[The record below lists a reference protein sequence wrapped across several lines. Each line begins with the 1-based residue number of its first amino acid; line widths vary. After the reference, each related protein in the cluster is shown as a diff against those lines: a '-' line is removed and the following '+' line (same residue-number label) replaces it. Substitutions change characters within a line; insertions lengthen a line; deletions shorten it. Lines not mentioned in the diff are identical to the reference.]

1 MHGIHRNTH
10 ERKFKMISQIRFSN
24 AALIVAIS
32 FIGSS
37 AIPFISTAPTLAQT
51 TFNDVPAN
59 YWAQTFIQELAS
71 RDIVKGFPDG
81 GFRPNDLVTRA
92 QFAAMISKAMNKAPI
107 RGGVTFV
114 DVASNYWAASA
125 IQKSYTT
132 GFLAG
137 YPGNVFEPSQNIPRV
152 QILVSLA
159 NGLNYTA
166 SQAPETILQT
176 YSDAASI
183 PNYARNSVAAATE
196 NRMVVNY
203 PNVQFL
209 NPNQTATR
217 AEVAA
222 FIYQA
227 LVRSGQVNAISSPY
241 IVGQNSGN
249 PNNPPVQ
256 NQVRIPAGNTIAVQ
270 YSKDKILLGPDEKVP
285 LVLNVA
291 QNIATS
297 QGVVLIPTG
306 TQVVGEL
313 RTVSGGAQFFASELV
328 FANGQRTAING
339 TSKVVTTTEKVDKG
353 MSVGKIVQNAALGAA
368 AAAAIAAVTGDRAIA
383 TEEILGGAGIG
394 TLLGLFLGRDSVTL
408 ASVNPNTDLAVTLN
422 SDLLLSPSF

>member
-1 MHGIHRNTH
+1 MTNQTKRSST
-10 ERKFKMISQIRFSN
+10 
-24 AALIVAIS
+24 ALLVAVG

-37 AIPFISTAPTLAQT
+37 TLPFISVASVFAQT
-51 TFNDVPAN
+51 TFNDVPTN

-71 RDIVKGFPDG
+71 RDIIKGFPDG
-81 GFRPNDLVTRA
+81 GFRPNDPVTRA
-92 QFAAMISKAMNKAPI
+92 QFAAMLSKAVNKAPI
-107 RGGVTFV
+107 RGGTTFV
-114 DVASNYWAASA
+114 DVDSNYWAASA

-132 GFLAG
+132 GFLSG
-137 YPGNVFEPSQNIPRV
+137 YPGNVFEPTQNIPRV

-159 NGLNYTA
+159 NGLNYSA

-176 YSDAASI
+176 YADASGI

-196 NRMVVNY
+196 NRLVVNY
-203 PNVQFL
+203 PDVQYL
-209 NPNQTATR
+209 NPNQSATR

-222 FIYQA
+222 FIYQS

-241 IVGQNSGN
+241 IVGQSSNNPN
-249 PNNPPVQ
+249 PNNPPVSS

-285 LVLNVA
+285 LILTVP
-291 QNIATS
+291 QNITTS
-297 QGVVLIPTG
+297 QGMVVIPSG

-313 RTVSGGAQFFASELV
+313 RAVSGGAQFFASELV
-328 FANGQRTAING
+328 FANGQRTSING
-339 TSKVVTTTEKVDKG
+339 TSKVVTTTERVDKG

-368 AAAAIAAVTGDRAIA
+368 AAAAIAAVTGDRALA
-383 TEEILGGAGIG
+383 TEEILGGAGIS

-422 SDLLLSPSF
+422 SDVLISTRF

>member
-1 MHGIHRNTH
+1 MTN
-10 ERKFKMISQIRFSN
+10 KMTNQTQRSTT
-24 AALIVAIS
+24 ALLVAVS

-37 AIPFISTAPTLAQT
+37 AIPFISIASALAQT
-51 TFNDVPAN
+51 TFNDVPTN

-71 RDIVKGFPDG
+71 RDIIKGFPDG
-81 GFRPNDLVTRA
+81 GFRPNDPVTRA
-92 QFAAMISKAMNKAPI
+92 QFAAMLNKAMTKAPT
-107 RGGVTFV
+107 RNGVTFV
-114 DVASNYWAASA
+114 DVDPNYWAASA
-125 IQKSYTT
+125 IQKAYTT
-132 GFLAG
+132 GFMAG
-137 YPGNVFEPSQNIPRV
+137 YPGNVFEPAQNIPRV

-166 SQAPETILQT
+166 NQAPETILQT

-209 NPNQTATR
+209 NPNQSATR

-222 FIYQA
+222 FIYQG

-241 IVGQNSGN
+241 IVGQNYGN

-285 LVLNVA
+285 LILTVP
-291 QNIATS
+291 QNITNA
-297 QGVVLIPTG
+297 QGQTLIPLG

-328 FANGQRTAING
+328 FANGQRLALNG

-353 MSVGKIVQNAALGAA
+353 VSIGKLVQNAALGAA
-368 AAAAIAAVTGDRAIA
+368 AAAAISAVTGDRALA
-383 TEEILGGAGIG
+383 TEEILGGAGIA

-422 SDLLLSPSF
+422 SDLLLNSPSF

>member
-1 MHGIHRNTH
+1 MTNQTRRSGT
-10 ERKFKMISQIRFSN
+10 
-24 AALIVAIS
+24 ALLVAVS

-37 AIPFISTAPTLAQT
+37 AIPLISATSAFAQT
-51 TFNDVPAN
+51 TFNDVPTN
-59 YWAQTFIQELAS
+59 YWAQPFIQELAS
-71 RDIVKGFPDG
+71 RDILKGFPDG
-81 GFRPNDLVTRA
+81 GFRPNDPVTRA
-92 QFAAMISKAMNKAPI
+92 QFAAILSKATNKSPI
-107 RGGVTFV
+107 RGDVSFV
-114 DVASNYWAASA
+114 DVSSNYWAASA

-132 GFLAG
+132 GFMSG
-137 YPGNVFEPSQNIPRV
+137 YPGNIFEPTQNIPRV

-159 NGLNYTA
+159 NGLNYSA

-176 YSDAASI
+176 YADASGI

-196 NRMVVNY
+196 NRLVVNY

-209 NPNQTATR
+209 NPNQPATR

-227 LVRSGQVNAISSPY
+227 LVRSGQVTAIASPY
-241 IVGQNSGN
+241 IVGQTTTT
-249 PNNPPVQ
+249 PPVQ

-285 LVLNVA
+285 LTLTVS
-291 QNIATS
+291 QNIANP
-297 QGVVLIPTG
+297 QGMILIPSG

-328 FANGQRTAING
+328 FSTGRRVAING

-353 MSVGKIVQNAALGAA
+353 ISVGKVVQNAALGAA

-383 TEEILGGAGIG
+383 TEEVLGGAGIA

-408 ASVNPNTDLAVTLN
+408 ASVNPNTDLTVTLN
-422 SDLLLSPSF
+422 SDLLLQ

>member
-1 MHGIHRNTH
+1 MRIQSHSGYTRMYMGEKI
-10 ERKFKMISQIRFSN
+10 KMTNQSRRSST
-24 AALIVAIS
+24 ALLVAVS

-37 AIPFISTAPTLAQT
+37 VIPLISATSAFAQT
-51 TFNDVPAN
+51 TFNDVPPN
-59 YWAQTFIQELAS
+59 YWAQPFIQELAS
-71 RDIVKGFPDG
+71 RDILKGFPDG
-81 GFRPNDLVTRA
+81 GFRPNDPVTRA
-92 QFAAMISKAMNKAPI
+92 QFAAILSKATNKAPV
-107 RGGVTFV
+107 RGEVSFV
-114 DVASNYWAASA
+114 DVSSNYWAATA

-132 GFLAG
+132 GFLSG

-159 NGLNYTA
+159 NGLNYSA
-166 SQAPETILQT
+166 SQAPETILQA
-176 YSDAASI
+176 YSDSSSI

-196 NRMVVNY
+196 NRLVVNY
-203 PNVQFL
+203 PNVLFL

-227 LVRSGQVNAISSPY
+227 LVKSGQVNAIASPY
-241 IVGQNSGN
+241 IVGQNGTT
-249 PNNPPVQ
+249 PPVQ

-285 LVLNVA
+285 LTLTVS
-291 QNIATS
+291 QNIANP
-297 QGVVLIPTG
+297 QGVILIPSG

-313 RTVSGGAQFFASELV
+313 RTVSGGAQFFASQLV
-328 FANGQRTAING
+328 FANGKQVAING

-353 MSVGKIVQNAALGAA
+353 ISVGKVVQNAALGAA
-368 AAAAIAAVTGDRAIA
+368 AAAAISAVTGDRAIA
-383 TEEILGGAGIG
+383 TEEVLGGAGIG

-408 ASVNPNTDLAVTLN
+408 ASVNPNTDLTVTLN
-422 SDLLLSPSF
+422 SDLLL

>member
-1 MHGIHRNTH
+1 MTNEMTNQTPRSTT
-10 ERKFKMISQIRFSN
+10 
-24 AALIVAIS
+24 ALLVAVS

-37 AIPFISTAPTLAQT
+37 AIPFMSIASALAQT
-51 TFNDVPAN
+51 SFNDVPTN

-71 RDIVKGFPDG
+71 RDIIKGFPDG
-81 GFRPNDLVTRA
+81 GFRPNDPVTRA
-92 QFAAMISKAMNKAPI
+92 QFAAMLNKSMNKASI
-107 RGGVTFV
+107 RNGVTFV
-114 DVASNYWAASA
+114 DVDPNYWAASA
-125 IQKSYTT
+125 IQKAYTT
-132 GFLAG
+132 GFMAG
-137 YPGNVFEPSQNIPRV
+137 YPGNIFEPTQNIPRV

-166 SQAPETILQT
+166 NQAPETLLQT
-176 YSDAASI
+176 YADAGSI

-209 NPNQTATR
+209 NPNQSATR

-222 FIYQA
+222 FIYQG
-227 LVRSGQVNAISSPY
+227 LVRSGQVTAIASPY
-241 IVGQNSGN
+241 IVGQTVGQ

-285 LVLNVA
+285 LMLTVS
-291 QNIATS
+291 QNITNA
-297 QGVVLIPTG
+297 QGQIFIPAG
-306 TQVVGEL
+306 TQVAGEL

-328 FANGQRTAING
+328 FANGQRMPLNG
-339 TSKVVTTTEKVDKG
+339 TSKVVTRTERVDKG
-353 MSVGKIVQNAALGAA
+353 ISVGKLVQNAALGAA
-368 AAAAIAAVTGDRAIA
+368 AAAAIAAVTGDRALA
-383 TEEILGGAGIG
+383 TEEILGGAGIS

-408 ASVNPNTDLAVTLN
+408 SSVNPNTDLAVTLN
-422 SDLLLSPSF
+422 SDLMLNSPSF

>member
-1 MHGIHRNTH
+1 LRIQSHSGYTRMYMG
-10 ERKFKMISQIRFSN
+10 EKFKMTNQSRRSST
-24 AALIVAIS
+24 ALLVAVS

-37 AIPFISTAPTLAQT
+37 AIPLISATSASAQT
-51 TFNDVPAN
+51 TFNDVPPN
-59 YWAQTFIQELAS
+59 YWAQPFIQELAS
-71 RDIVKGFPDG
+71 RDILKGFPDG
-81 GFRPNDLVTRA
+81 GFRPNDPVTRA
-92 QFAAMISKAMNKAPI
+92 QFAAILSKATNKAPV
-107 RGGVTFV
+107 RGEVSFV
-114 DVASNYWAASA
+114 DVSSNYWAAAA

-132 GFLAG
+132 GFLSG

-159 NGLNYTA
+159 NGLNYSA
-166 SQAPETILQT
+166 SQAPETILQA
-176 YSDAASI
+176 YSDSASI

-196 NRMVVNY
+196 NRLVVNY
-203 PNVQFL
+203 PNVLFL

-227 LVRSGQVNAISSPY
+227 LVKSGQVNAIASPY
-241 IVGQNSGN
+241 IVGQNGTT
-249 PNNPPVQ
+249 PPVQ

-285 LVLNVA
+285 LTLTVS
-291 QNIATS
+291 QNIANS
-297 QGVVLIPTG
+297 QGVILIPAG

-313 RTVSGGAQFFASELV
+313 RTVSGGAQFFASQLV
-328 FANGQRTAING
+328 FANGKQVAING

-353 MSVGKIVQNAALGAA
+353 ISVGKVVQNAALGAA
-368 AAAAIAAVTGDRAIA
+368 AAAAISAVTGDRAIA
-383 TEEILGGAGIG
+383 TEEVLGGAGIG

-408 ASVNPNTDLAVTLN
+408 ASVNPNTDLTVTLN
-422 SDLLLSPSF
+422 SDLLL

>member
-1 MHGIHRNTH
+1 MRIQSHSGYTRMYMG
-10 ERKFKMISQIRFSN
+10 EKFKMTNQSRRSST
-24 AALIVAIS
+24 ALLVAVS

-37 AIPFISTAPTLAQT
+37 AIPLISATSASAQT
-51 TFNDVPAN
+51 TFNDVPPN
-59 YWAQTFIQELAS
+59 YWAQPFIQELAS
-71 RDIVKGFPDG
+71 RDILKGFPDG
-81 GFRPNDLVTRA
+81 GFRPNDPVTRA
-92 QFAAMISKAMNKAPI
+92 QFAAILSKATNKAPV
-107 RGGVTFV
+107 RGEVSFV
-114 DVASNYWAASA
+114 DVSSNYWAAAA

-132 GFLAG
+132 GFLSG

-159 NGLNYTA
+159 NGLNYSA
-166 SQAPETILQT
+166 SQAPETILQA
-176 YSDAASI
+176 YSDSASI

-196 NRMVVNY
+196 NRLVVNY
-203 PNVQFL
+203 PNVLFL

-227 LVRSGQVNAISSPY
+227 LVKSGQVNAIASPY
-241 IVGQNSGN
+241 IVGQNGTT
-249 PNNPPVQ
+249 PPVQ

-285 LVLNVA
+285 LTLTVS
-291 QNIATS
+291 QNIANS
-297 QGVVLIPTG
+297 QGVILIPAG

-313 RTVSGGAQFFASELV
+313 RTVSGGAQFFASQLV
-328 FANGQRTAING
+328 FANGKQVAING

-353 MSVGKIVQNAALGAA
+353 ISVGKVVQNAALGAA
-368 AAAAIAAVTGDRAIA
+368 AAAAISAVTGDRAIA
-383 TEEILGGAGIG
+383 TEEVLGGAGIG

-408 ASVNPNTDLAVTLN
+408 ASVNPNTDLTVTLN
-422 SDLLLSPSF
+422 SDLLL

>member
-1 MHGIHRNTH
+1 MTN
-10 ERKFKMISQIRFSN
+10 KMTNQTQRSTT
-24 AALIVAIS
+24 ALLVAVS

-37 AIPFISTAPTLAQT
+37 AIPFISIASALAQT
-51 TFNDVPAN
+51 TFNDVPTN

-71 RDIVKGFPDG
+71 RDIIKGFPDG
-81 GFRPNDLVTRA
+81 GFRPNDPVTRA
-92 QFAAMISKAMNKAPI
+92 QFAAMLNKAMTKAPT
-107 RGGVTFV
+107 RNGVTFV
-114 DVASNYWAASA
+114 DVDPNYWAASA
-125 IQKSYTT
+125 IQKAYTT
-132 GFLAG
+132 GFMAG
-137 YPGNVFEPSQNIPRV
+137 YPGNVFEPAQNIPRV

-166 SQAPETILQT
+166 NQAPETILQT

-209 NPNQTATR
+209 NPNQSATR

-222 FIYQA
+222 FIYQG

-241 IVGQNSGN
+241 IVGQNYGN

-285 LVLNVA
+285 LILTVP
-291 QNIATS
+291 QNITNA
-297 QGVVLIPTG
+297 QGTTLIPAG

-328 FANGQRTAING
+328 FANGQRLALNG

-353 MSVGKIVQNAALGAA
+353 VSIGKLVQNAALGAA
-368 AAAAIAAVTGDRAIA
+368 AAAAISAVTGDRALA
-383 TEEILGGAGIG
+383 TEEILGGAGIA

-422 SDLLLSPSF
+422 SDLLLNSPSF

>member
-1 MHGIHRNTH
+1 MTNEMTNQTQRSTT
-10 ERKFKMISQIRFSN
+10 
-24 AALIVAIS
+24 ALLVAVS

-37 AIPFISTAPTLAQT
+37 AIPFISIASALAQT
-51 TFNDVPAN
+51 SFNDVPTN

-71 RDIVKGFPDG
+71 RDIIKGFPDG
-81 GFRPNDLVTRA
+81 GFRPNDPVTRA
-92 QFAAMISKAMNKAPI
+92 QFAAMLNKAMTKAPT

-114 DVASNYWAASA
+114 DVDPNYWAASA
-125 IQKSYTT
+125 IQKAYTT
-132 GFLAG
+132 GFMAG
-137 YPGNVFEPSQNIPRV
+137 YPGNVFEPTQNIPRV

-166 SQAPETILQT
+166 NQAPETILQT
-176 YSDAASI
+176 YADAASI

-203 PNVQFL
+203 PDVQFL
-209 NPNQTATR
+209 NPNQSATR

-222 FIYQA
+222 FIYQG

-241 IVGQNSGN
+241 IVGQNYGN

-285 LVLNVA
+285 LMLTVP
-291 QNIATS
+291 QNITNA
-297 QGVVLIPTG
+297 QGQTLIPSG
-306 TQVVGEL
+306 TQVIGEL

-328 FANGQRTAING
+328 FANGQRMALNA
-339 TSKVVTTTEKVDKG
+339 TSKVVTTTERVDKG
-353 MSVGKIVQNAALGAA
+353 VSIGKLVQNAALGAA
-368 AAAAIAAVTGDRAIA
+368 AAAAISAVTGDRALA
-383 TEEILGGAGIG
+383 TEEILGGAGIA
-394 TLLGLFLGRDSVTL
+394 TLLGLFIGRDSVTL
-408 ASVNPNTDLAVTLN
+408 SSVNPNTDLAVTLN
-422 SDLLLSPSF
+422 SDLLLNSPSF

>member
-1 MHGIHRNTH
+1 MTH
-10 ERKFKMISQIRFSN
+10 LTKRSST
-24 AALIVAIS
+24 ALLVAS

-37 AIPFISTAPTLAQT
+37 ALPFISIAPTFAQT

-71 RDIVKGFPDG
+71 RDIIKGFPDG
-81 GFRPNDLVTRA
+81 GFRPNDPVTRA
-92 QFAAMISKAMNKAPI
+92 QFAAMLSKAMNKAPI

-114 DVASNYWAASA
+114 DVSSNYWAANA

-132 GFLAG
+132 GFMSG
-137 YPGNVFEPSQNIPRV
+137 YPGNVFEPAQNIPRV
-152 QILVSLA
+152 QILVSLS
-159 NGLNYTA
+159 NGLGYSA

-176 YSDAASI
+176 YADAAGI

-227 LVRSGQVNAISSPY
+227 LVRSGQATAIASPY
-241 IVGQNSGN
+241 IVGQVAT
-249 PNNPPVQ
+249 PPVQ
-256 NQVRIPAGNTIAVQ
+256 NQVRIPAGNTISVQ

-285 LVLNVA
+285 LTLSVS
-291 QNIATS
+291 QNIANP
-297 QGVVLIPTG
+297 QGTILIPTG

-328 FANGQRTAING
+328 FANGRRVPINA
-339 TSKVVTTTEKVDKG
+339 TSKVVTTTEQVQKG
-353 MSVGKIVQNAALGAA
+353 LSVGKLVQNAALGAA
-368 AAAAIAAVTGDRAIA
+368 AAAAIAAVTGDRALA

-394 TLLGLFLGRDSVTL
+394 TLLGLFIGRDSVTL

-422 SDLLLSPSF
+422 SDLVL

>member
-1 MHGIHRNTH
+1 MRIQSLSGYTRMYMGEKI
-10 ERKFKMISQIRFSN
+10 KMTNQSRRSST
-24 AALIVAIS
+24 ALLVAVS

-37 AIPFISTAPTLAQT
+37 VIPLISATSAFAQT
-51 TFNDVPAN
+51 TFNDVPPN
-59 YWAQTFIQELAS
+59 YWAQPFIQELAS
-71 RDIVKGFPDG
+71 RDILKGFPDG
-81 GFRPNDLVTRA
+81 GFRPNDPVTRA
-92 QFAAMISKAMNKAPI
+92 QFAAILSKATNKAPV
-107 RGGVTFV
+107 RGEVSFV
-114 DVASNYWAASA
+114 DVSSNYWAATA

-132 GFLAG
+132 GFLSG

-159 NGLNYTA
+159 NGLNYSA
-166 SQAPETILQT
+166 SQAPETILQA
-176 YSDAASI
+176 YSDSASI

-196 NRMVVNY
+196 NRLVVNY
-203 PNVQFL
+203 PNVLFL

-227 LVRSGQVNAISSPY
+227 LVKSGQVNAIASPY
-241 IVGQNSGN
+241 IVGQNGTT
-249 PNNPPVQ
+249 PPVQ

-285 LVLNVA
+285 LTLTVS
-291 QNIATS
+291 QNIANP
-297 QGVVLIPTG
+297 QGVILIPSG

-313 RTVSGGAQFFASELV
+313 RTVSGGAQFFASQLV
-328 FANGQRTAING
+328 FANGKQVAING

-353 MSVGKIVQNAALGAA
+353 ISVGKVVQNAALGAA

-408 ASVNPNTDLAVTLN
+408 ASVNPNTDLTVTLN
-422 SDLLLSPSF
+422 SDLLL

>member
-1 MHGIHRNTH
+1 MTNQTRRSST
-10 ERKFKMISQIRFSN
+10 
-24 AALIVAIS
+24 ALLVAVS

-37 AIPFISTAPTLAQT
+37 AIPLFSATSAFAQT
-51 TFNDVPAN
+51 TFNDVPTG

-71 RDIVKGFPDG
+71 RDIIKGFPDG
-81 GFRPNDLVTRA
+81 GFRPNDPVTRA
-92 QFAAMISKAMNKAPI
+92 QFAAMLSKAVTKAPI

-114 DVASNYWAASA
+114 DVASSYWAASA
-125 IQKSYTT
+125 IQTSYTT
-132 GFLAG
+132 GFMSG
-137 YPGNVFEPSQNIPRV
+137 YPGNVFEPTQNIPRV
-152 QILVSLA
+152 QVLVSLA
-159 NGLNYTA
+159 NGLNYSA

-176 YSDAASI
+176 YADASGI

-196 NRMVVNY
+196 NRLVVNY

-222 FIYQA
+222 FIYQS
-227 LVRSGQVNAISSPY
+227 LVRSGQANAIASPY
-241 IVGQNSGN
+241 IVGQTTTT
-249 PNNPPVQ
+249 PPVQ
-256 NQVRIPAGNTIAVQ
+256 NQVRIPAGNIIAVQ

-285 LVLNVA
+285 LVLNVS
-291 QNIATS
+291 QNIANS
-297 QGVVLIPTG
+297 QGTILIPAG

-328 FANGQRTAING
+328 FANGQRKSING

-353 MSVGKIVQNAALGAA
+353 VNVGGLLQNAALGAA
-368 AAAAIAAVTGDRAIA
+368 AAAAISAVTGDRAIA
-383 TEEILGGAGIG
+383 TEEVLGGAGVAALI
-394 TLLGLFLGRDSVTL
+394 GLFLGRNSVTL

-422 SDLLLSPSF
+422 SDLLL